1 MHVITCEVFRT
12 LPDMQQVRKH
22 VIMKKKKLSLQIL
35 KKMTKTK
42 KKHYQYWARLIKNE
56 RISSYLAL
64 KSVI

>member
-42 KKHYQYWARLIKNE
+42 KKHYQY
-56 RISSYLAL
+56 
-64 KSVI
+64 